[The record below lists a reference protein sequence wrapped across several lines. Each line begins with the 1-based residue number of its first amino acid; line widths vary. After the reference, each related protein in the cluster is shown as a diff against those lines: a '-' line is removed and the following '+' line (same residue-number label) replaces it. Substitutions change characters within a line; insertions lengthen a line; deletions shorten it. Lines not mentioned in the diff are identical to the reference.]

1 MFRICAVDVCQ
12 LVCRFVMSIY
22 FEKMADSIQMPF
34 ALMGQVDL
42 RNHVLDGGQDP
53 QMVRGNLFVG
63 NEAAQCNIGR
73 M

>member
-1 MFRICAVDVCQ
+1 
-12 LVCRFVMSIY
+12 MSIY